1 MSVSLDVIYPLHSIR
16 QSADGSELQ
25 AYQESRSFEDAE
37 TEVDNQ
43 WFVENA
49 QTQMSTST
57 NNRNTVVTPA
67 TNSAGGN
74 IDGGLFAGEQVDWSW
89 LPAAHTTCFAWL

>member
-1 MSVSLDVIYPLHSIR
+1 MYVSLDMIYRLHSIR

-25 AYQESRSFEDAE
+25 AYQESKTFEDAE

-57 NNRNTVVTPA
+57 NNRSTAVIPA
-67 TNSAGGN
+67 ANSTEGN
-74 IDGGLFAGEQVDWSW
+74 IDGGLFAGEQVDWLW
-89 LPAAHTTCFAWL
+89 LSAAHTKCFAWL